1 MPPVVRRL
9 AASIANWYS
18 QQTRFQLAA
27 LSLLATVTMF
37 GAVLRARDVVDRPL
51 WEDEAYTWKDSQIP
65 LARLVWWK
73 HDPAHG
79 PASHLLVRLSM
90 TVVGTD
96 APWAMRMPSL
106 VCGILCVPAA
116 FWLGRVIHGDAL
128 GLMAAALVAVDPNQ
142 VDQSQ
147 QARMYTML
155 ALVTMLALGQAVRLL
170 GDPPTERRP
179 WIVLGVLLAAQFW
192 INFGAAALWLGLA
205 ATMLVLLLHLRRAA
219 DDESLARARR
229 LAHGALVTYGW
240 AGLLAARGLWRMWIF
255 LKSDRGITSGTL
267 SETLASI
274 GRGLE
279 QLIGAG
285 AYSFAILVAA
295 VVGLVVLWRHSRPA
309 AIALTMTSI
318 ATLAMI
324 VAGRSVHHMIAVRYF
339 TVLQPAV
346 WLGLAALLVF
356 ARGSIARAAMAAGL
370 AALVA
375 VQAWQSTHID
385 RWVDVNTWRYARAAA
400 RFIDASRE
408 SGDQVVCTPDVNFGW
423 VARYHGLVSPDD
435 NLPRREPHP
444 HAPDIASANEKTTWV
459 QAFMFDPRSEQIL
472 QELVNG
478 DGAGELLPSER
489 QRMLAAV
496 RDKGLTVVRI
506 SEGRFESWTYDAA
519 SDDFIPQETVIAD
532 RPRGVR
538 TAAAPDQV
546 R

>member
-1 MPPVVRRL
+1 MANRYAQATRR
-9 AASIANWYS
+9 
-18 QQTRFQLAA
+18 QLAVLA
-27 LSLLATVTMF
+27 LVALVTAA
-37 GAVLRARDVVDRPL
+37 GAILRARDVVDRPV
-51 WEDEAYTWKDSQIP
+51 WEDEAYTWKDSQVP

-90 TVVGTD
+90 AVFGTD

-116 FWLGRVIHGDAL
+116 VWLGRVVHGDAL

-155 ALVTMLALGQAVRLL
+155 ALVTMLALGQAVRVLR
-170 GDPPTERRP
+170 DPPAERRP
-179 WIVLGVLLAAQFW
+179 WIVLGALLAAQFW

-205 ATMLVLLLHLRRAA
+205 VTMLIVVLQLRRAA
-219 DDESLARARR
+219 DEDSLAKARR
-229 LAHGALVTYGW
+229 LTRGALVAYAW

-255 LKSDRGITSGTL
+255 LKSDRGITSATL
-267 SETLASI
+267 GETLASI

-279 QLIGAG
+279 QLVGAG
-285 AYSFAILVAA
+285 EYSFAILVAA
-295 VVGLVVLWRHSRPA
+295 VFGLVVLWRHSRPA
-309 AIALTMTSI
+309 AIALSLT
-318 ATLAMI
+318 AAVTLAMI

-346 WLGLAALLVF
+346 WLGLAALMVL
-356 ARGSIARAAMAAGL
+356 ARASIARAAIAAGL
-370 AALVA
+370 VALVT
-375 VQAWQSTHID
+375 VQAWQATHID

-400 RFIDASRE
+400 RFIDASRA
-408 SGDQVVCTPDVNFGW
+408 SGDQVVCTPEVNFGW
-423 VARYHGLVSPDD
+423 VARYHGLVSHDD
-435 NLPRREPHP
+435 GLPQRKPHTR
-444 HAPDIASANEKTTWV
+444 APDTATASSDATWV

-472 QELVNG
+472 QELVNAG
-478 DGAGELLPSER
+478 GAGELLPSER

-496 RDKGLTVVRI
+496 RDKGLTVVRL
-506 SEGRFESWTYDAA
+506 SAGRFESWTYDAA
-519 SDDFIPQETVIAD
+519 SDDFIPLETVVAD
-532 RPRGVR
+532 RPTGVR
-538 TAAAPDQV
+538 TAAAPDAV